1 MLTAAIPA
9 TPSRRRFG
17 RWYAGALV
25 GYPAL
30 WIGSSLALGRVTGT
44 SDVSY
49 ERILDPVP
57 RALLWRAA
65 LPQAL
70 AGGLSLVWAGH
81 APRPMTVRDIVV
93 QPGRRRGWLWVPAGL
108 TCAVAFV
115 LVAEGYRTE
124 RTGADRAAPSAE
136 QRRPPLPAVRDQA
149 ALLATTLVIGVCE
162 ETMYR
167 GVIQRAALDEGFDE
181 TAVGVLSAVAFGLLH
196 LPNALLG
203 EPLRGAIRQTGV
215 TAVIGL
221 GEHSLFRQSG
231 HLAVP
236 ALVHGVWDFG
246 AGMAGR
252 RSEPAVE

>member
-81 APRPMTVRDIVV
+81 APRPMTVR
-93 QPGRRRGWLWVPAGL
+93 PGRAGL
-108 TCAVAFV
+108 
-115 LVAEGYRTE
+115 R
-124 RTGADRAAPSAE
+124 
-136 QRRPPLPAVRDQA
+136 
-149 ALLATTLVIGVCE
+149 
-162 ETMYR
+162 
-167 GVIQRAALDEGFDE
+167 
-181 TAVGVLSAVAFGLLH
+181 
-196 LPNALLG
+196 
-203 EPLRGAIRQTGV
+203 
-215 TAVIGL
+215 
-221 GEHSLFRQSG
+221 
-231 HLAVP
+231 
-236 ALVHGVWDFG
+236 
-246 AGMAGR
+246 
-252 RSEPAVE
+252 